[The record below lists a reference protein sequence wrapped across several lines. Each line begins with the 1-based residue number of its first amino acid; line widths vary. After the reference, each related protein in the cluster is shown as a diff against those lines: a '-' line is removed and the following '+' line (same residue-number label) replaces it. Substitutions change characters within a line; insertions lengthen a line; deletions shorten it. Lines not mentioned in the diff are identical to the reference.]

1 MLEGRCE
8 QVIIDA
14 MHSPADE
21 WVPAGVS
28 DDGRDNP
35 IGLQPAA
42 GSDAGAKAMKCNVRS
57 GVHPFL
63 E

>member
-57 GVHPFL
+57 GVHPLL